1 MDDRFIF
8 IDTDQLAKILGYSGR
23 SAIHMR
29 RARGQSLPPATRFP
43 GCRRLMYALSDVKA
57 WLTEQ
62 KEVPNTLSDQP

>member
-43 GCRRLMYALSDVKA
+43 GCRRLMYALSDVKS
-57 WLTEQ
+57 WLAEH
-62 KEVPNTLSDQP
+62 KDAPNTLSD